1 MKLTVTI
8 YPRDDV
14 EREMAANFA
23 HEVVG
28 NWTETDTEVKFTLE
42 TDNRHVINDAAARA
56 EYFNS
61 RTINY
66 SSK

>member
-1 MKLTVTI
+1 MKLTVII

-14 EREMAANFA
+14 EREAAADFA
-23 HEVVG
+23 HQMVG

-42 TDNRHVINDAAARA
+42 TEDQHLLYELIAQA
-56 EYFNS
+56 ERFNA

>member
-1 MKLTVTI
+1 MKLTVII

-14 EREMAANFA
+14 EREEAANLA
-23 HEVVG
+23 HQMVG
-28 NWTETDTEVKFTLE
+28 NWAETDTEVKFTLE
-42 TDNRHVINDAAARA
+42 TKDQHLLYELIARA
-56 EYFNS
+56 EQFNA

>member
-1 MKLTVTI
+1 MKLTVII

-14 EREMAANFA
+14 EREEAANFA
-23 HEVVG
+23 HQMVG
-28 NWTETDTEVKFTLE
+28 NWTETNTEVKFTLE
-42 TDNRHVINDAAARA
+42 TEDQHLLYGLIARA
-56 EYFNS
+56 EQFNA

>member
-1 MKLTVTI
+1 MKLTVII

-14 EREMAANFA
+14 EREEAANLA
-23 HEVVG
+23 HQLVG

-42 TDNRHVINDAAARA
+42 TEDQHLLYELIAQA
-56 EYFNS
+56 EQFNA

>member
-1 MKLTVTI
+1 MKLTVI
-8 YPRDDV
+8 IHPRDDV
-14 EREMAANFA
+14 EREEAANFA
-23 HEVVG
+23 HQMVG

-42 TDNRHVINDAAARA
+42 TEDQHLLYELIARA
-56 EYFNS
+56 EQFNV